1 MVHLYKRDSNG
12 NVSKHSQIAPS
23 TTNMRTGFGQAILF
37 LDDFLIVG
45 APSEGAVYIFKR
57 QSNDSWT
64 ELQRIE
70 NTLSDASDSFGWHI
84 EGNGSL
90 IIVGSRS
97 VGVMTYTYNS
107 FHDEFRPLLPISI
120 PNYDG
125 QFGYR
130 VGILGQL
137 RFAIQSEDYIHII
150 RLTQSGEWEEDQRI
164 ELPGTNIRQDDFRIA
179 TDGGGT
185 LVLAHLASSEGA
197 FRAGEVIVYERSSS
211 VGFTLTET
219 ARFFAPN
226 TDDND
231 SIGNTLHLNGPL
243 LAIGNGGGSRNEV
256 LVYRRSPNA
265 SWTNI
270 ARLPMTSGSNSNFG
284 TNNLNVAVSDNLIV
298 GGNTNYSINGESL
311 FWELSNSFD
320 YIRSVEMP
328 NGLRADGGHPGAM
341 KFIQPIDF
349 LFGGQSVLVSG
360 INSNYVPET
369 YYTSTTGFET
379 FIGNI
384 AAARNGMHYLR
395 LNNDDE
401 ISVFLSGRGE
411 DLLAKTGLF
420 KQDFDSYTEIETNLP
435 NINGAS
441 AWGDLTGD
449 GRLDLVISGADDSSI
464 NGAPKTRIFLNRGDY
479 NFEELDISDLVDTDN
494 GAAGAVLIGDF
505 FNRGRNDIYLVG
517 FNTGSI
523 PTQYYYL
530 QNMGDETFEVED
542 NALTTQTGDLVTDA
556 KYGDINNN
564 GFLDIVIVGNSYGYD
579 RLGIF
584 FNNGDGTF
592 DYTNFG
598 TNITVAYFDAHV
610 QLADLSNNGYLDIL
624 FNGYNTIR
632 AQGEFYVLRNSAD
645 GKSLQQIEINAI
657 NQGIIHAGATSHN
670 GIMEL
675 VAMGVDNRNRSV
687 FKVYEN
693 NIAEASYSRPTAPS
707 S

>member
-1 MVHLYKRDSNG
+1 M
-12 NVSKHSQIAPS
+12 
-23 TTNMRTGFGQAILF
+23 
-37 LDDFLIVG
+37 
-45 APSEGAVYIFKR
+45 
-57 QSNDSWT
+57 
-64 ELQRIE
+64 
-70 NTLSDASDSFGWHI
+70 
-84 EGNGSL
+84 
-90 IIVGSRS
+90 
-97 VGVMTYTYNS
+97 
-107 FHDEFRPLLPISI
+107 
-120 PNYDG
+120 
-125 QFGYR
+125 
-130 VGILGQL
+130 
-137 RFAIQSEDYIHII
+137 
-150 RLTQSGEWEEDQRI
+150 
-164 ELPGTNIRQDDFRIA
+164 PGTNIRQDDFRIA